1 MALAPRIE
9 ETFPRTPIGSMR
21 VLMITAP
28 LPTASRPGTWAAVA
42 RQIDSIRSLGIDV
55 EVVQVDGPRGVK
67 YLQALRKLRWRA
79 SRADLIH
86 AHYGYCGWV
95 SRLQMRRPV
104 IVSFMGSDLLGV
116 ANGSGRISASSRVI
130 VGIDRRLARFVDA
143 VIVKSRQM
151 ADLLRPVSA
160 HVIPNG
166 VDLDLFQPL
175 DRQVACERLGWH
187 DRRLRVL
194 FPGNPAKANKG
205 FPLARAAVK
214 VASALLGE
222 PLEVIPLS
230 GIPPKRV
237 PLYLSACDAMLMAS
251 YTEGSPNAVKEAMAC
266 NLPVVSVPVGDVREL
281 LEEVQWSAVR
291 PRDPQV
297 LGSELARLLKASARS
312 NGREVVQ
319 ARGLD
324 LSSVAQRVT
333 AVYRRV
339 LGA

>member
-1 MALAPRIE
+1 MPLAPRVE
-9 ETFPRTPIGSMR
+9 DTSREHALFSMR
-21 VLMITAP
+21 VLMVTAP

-42 RQIDSIRSLGIDV
+42 RQIDSIRSLGVEV

-67 YLQALRKLRWRA
+67 YLQALRKLRGRA
-79 SRADLIH
+79 RRADLIH

-116 ANGSGRISASSRVI
+116 ANGSGRITASSRVI
-130 VGIDRRLARFVDA
+130 VGIDRRLARLVDA

-160 HVIPNG
+160 HIIPNG

-175 DRQVACERLGWH
+175 DRQVARKRLGWH

-205 FPLARAAVK
+205 FPLAQAVVK
-214 VASALLGE
+214 VASASLGE
-222 PLEVIPLS
+222 PVEVVPLS
-230 GIPPKRV
+230 GIAPQRV
-237 PLYLSACDAMLMAS
+237 PLYLSACDAMLMVS

-281 LEEVQWSAVR
+281 LADVQSSAVR
-291 PRDPQV
+291 PRDPQL
-297 LGSELARLLKASARS
+297 LGLELAVLLKGSARS

-324 LSSVAQRVT
+324 LSSVARRVT

-339 LGA
+339 LAA